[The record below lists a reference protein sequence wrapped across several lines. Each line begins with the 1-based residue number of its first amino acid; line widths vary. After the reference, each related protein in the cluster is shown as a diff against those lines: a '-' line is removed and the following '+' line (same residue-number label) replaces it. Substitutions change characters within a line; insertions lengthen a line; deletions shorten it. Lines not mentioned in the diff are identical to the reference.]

1 MHVRLSALPLY
12 AFAIARFV
20 SPRRDEHF
28 HDARCAAS
36 CHRVTLYDYRQWICN
51 LQILPSCKKRRKTGA
66 KFESNGMLVFSRER
80 FFGTSFVRAANFR
93 NLRRTN
99 DATVSLDDISYCR
112 STAGYI
118 ALITLLVAVCMN
130 FCCTTPSK
138 VGVRYGFVGE
148 LASDR
153 NMIAG
158 YDRFYS

>member
-1 MHVRLSALPLY
+1 MPRLVTALRYTITDNESAICKFY
-12 AFAIARFV
+12 RVARREGKQEPSLKATECWFLAAKDSLEQV
-20 SPRRDEHF
+20 SFERR
-28 HDARCAAS
+28 
-36 CHRVTLYDYRQWICN
+36 T
-51 LQILPSCKKRRKTGA
+51 T
-66 KFESNGMLVFSRER
+66 
-80 FFGTSFVRAANFR
+80 NFR